1 MLQRSPALLARPGS
15 ASRVRDFASRYQHT
29 ALKYPQLFLPFLVAE
44 LLAFTPTASYLTAW
58 AGSLGILYVTITGKI
73 KPLPTDRPLARQ
85 ILRPILFTQV
95 IFVSYTAL
103 TSIFHFAAQQGYY
116 YLQYNAAQ
124 AASMQQLAL
133 LAEAQR
139 YYVLAHAALVTG
151 MLLAMNYRSS
161 GRWQLNV
168 SPSSPPKLM
177 LAITAGTL
185 AASSLL
191 ALVPGLSQIVGR
203 LSTISLVAS
212 ILSLAL
218 ALPSRNLGLIALNLV
233 LYGLNFFQALLS
245 GWKQEVIVMLVLLGL
260 FAYPYYRRTV
270 TAVVPAGLFL
280 LLAFLPTYNHTFRS
294 LSWRGEMEST
304 RAAAVAYETVTTAD
318 AQTLQQNTW
327 RFLTGRASEIG
338 MFTAYLRRMPEGH
351 PFYGM
356 QLVQQS
362 AENMVPRALW
372 SAKPNTEE
380 RVMERVYDHHVVS
393 RASNVSAKPH
403 FVVDSYL
410 SAGALGVLGFG
421 LLYGLLASWASRLA
435 ERWFGGYLVGT
446 GLVYTALFQVMWTSN
461 AFEFFFSAVLWSFT
475 IMGGLFMLG
484 RYFDLLVP
492 APSTE
497 GTP

>member
-1 MLQRSPALLARPGS
+1 MLQRSPALQARTGP
-15 ASRVRDFASRYQHT
+15 ASRARDIASRYQHT

-44 LLAFTPTASYLTAW
+44 LLAFAPTASYLTAW

-73 KPLPTDRPLARQ
+73 KPLPADRPLVRQ

-95 IFVSYTAL
+95 VFVSYTSL
-103 TSIFHFAAQQGYY
+103 TSVFYFAAQQGYY

-124 AASMQQLAL
+124 VASTQQLAL

-168 SPSSPPKLM
+168 SRSSSPKLM
-177 LAITAGTL
+177 LAIAAGTL
-185 AASSLL
+185 AGSSLL
-191 ALVPGLSQIVGR
+191 ALVPGLAQIAGR

-218 ALPSRNLGLIALNLV
+218 ALPSHSPGLTALNLV

-245 GWKQEVIVMLVLLGL
+245 GWKEEVIVMLVLLGL

-270 TAVVPAGLFL
+270 TAIVPVGLFL
-280 LLAFLPTYNHTFRS
+280 LLAVLPTYNSAFRS
-294 LSWRGEMEST
+294 LNWRGEMQSR
-304 RAAAVAYETVTTAD
+304 RAAAAAYETVATAD
-318 AQTLQQNTW
+318 AQTLQRNTW
-327 RFLTGRASEIG
+327 DFLTGRASEIG
-338 MFTAYLRRMPEGH
+338 MFVVYLRHTPEEH

-356 QLVQQS
+356 QLVRQS
-362 AENMVPRALW
+362 VESLIPRALW
-372 SAKPNTEE
+372 SGKPDTEE

-393 RASNVSAKPH
+393 RASPVSAKPH

-410 SAGALGVLGFG
+410 TAGALGVLGFG

-435 ERWFGGYLVGT
+435 ERWFGGYLMGT
-446 GLVYTALFQVMWTSN
+446 GLLYTALFQVMWTGN
-461 AFEFFFSAVLWSFT
+461 AFEFLFNTVLWSFA

-497 GTP
+497 RTP